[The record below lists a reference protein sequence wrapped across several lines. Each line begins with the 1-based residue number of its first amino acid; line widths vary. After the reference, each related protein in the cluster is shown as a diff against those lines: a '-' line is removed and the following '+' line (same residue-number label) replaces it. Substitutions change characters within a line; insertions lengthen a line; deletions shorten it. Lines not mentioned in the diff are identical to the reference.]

1 MQLSERIQNTETH
14 QFRIAF
20 PNTLNDNGNLF
31 GGKVMQWMDEVAYI
45 TAIRFTRM
53 KVVTVSV
60 DNLKFKKAI
69 KPGEMVE
76 IIGRVKKAGR
86 VKIEILVEMYVE
98 KPNSDFREKAVEASF
113 TFATINKDNNPVCI
127 DKKRWTRLGGK
138 DTETH
143 SAIQDES
150 MAYLVQTNGY

>member
-86 VKIEILVEMYVE
+86 VKIEILVELFVE
-98 KPNSDFREKAVEASF
+98 NSESDSREKAIDA
-113 TFATINKDNNPVCI
+113 TFIFAAVNNDSKPVVI
-127 DKKRWTRLGGK
+127 DWEKLRNQVQNNNNGL
-138 DTETH
+138 
-143 SAIQDES
+143 SAKFEQL
-150 MAYLVQTNGY
+150 MVY